1 MTYQEVFGVASTTSN
16 STEKPFYTPIGQR
29 ATRMKCFTRVH
40 VGQLLRLLLH
50 DTLKKKKTKL
60 QNYIVQS
67 ERRIKVASR
76 LTLQQL
82 ADPLST
88 MSKFI
93 NNLMRNGSFSSK
105 LKFV

>member
-1 MTYQEVFGVASTTSN
+1 MPQQLRILQKTFLRAERD
-16 STEKPFYTPIGQR
+16 PLGQR

-50 DTLKKKKTKL
+50 DTLKKKTKL
-60 QNYIVQS
+60 KNYIVQS

>member
-1 MTYQEVFGVASTTSN
+1 MPQQLRILQKTFLRAERD
-16 STEKPFYTPIGQR
+16 PLGQR

-50 DTLKKKKTKL
+50 DTLKKKKEKKL

>member
-1 MTYQEVFGVASTTSN
+1 MRE
-16 STEKPFYTPIGQR
+16 TPLGQR

-50 DTLKKKKTKL
+50 DTLKKKTKL

>member
-1 MTYQEVFGVASTTSN
+1 MPQQLRILQKTFLRAERD
-16 STEKPFYTPIGQR
+16 PLGQR

-50 DTLKKKKTKL
+50 DTLKKKTKL

-67 ERRIKVASR
+67 ERRIKVASG

>member
-1 MTYQEVFGVASTTSN
+1 MPQQLRILQKTFLRA
-16 STEKPFYTPIGQR
+16 EKDPLGQR

-50 DTLKKKKTKL
+50 DTLKKKTKL

-76 LTLQQL
+76 LTLEQL

>member
-1 MTYQEVFGVASTTSN
+1 MPQQLRILQKTFLRA
-16 STEKPFYTPIGQR
+16 EKDPLGQR

-50 DTLKKKKTKL
+50 DTLKKKTKL

>member
-1 MTYQEVFGVASTTSN
+1 MPQQLRILQKTFLRAERD
-16 STEKPFYTPIGQR
+16 PLGQR
-29 ATRMKCFTRVH
+29 ATRMKCFTCVH

-50 DTLKKKKTKL
+50 DTLKKKTKL

>member
-1 MTYQEVFGVASTTSN
+1 MPQQLRILQKTFLRAERD
-16 STEKPFYTPIGQR
+16 PLGQR

-50 DTLKKKKTKL
+50 DTLKKKTKL

>member
-1 MTYQEVFGVASTTSN
+1 MPQQLRILQKTFLRAERD
-16 STEKPFYTPIGQR
+16 PLGQR
-29 ATRMKCFTRVH
+29 ATRMKCFTRLH

-50 DTLKKKKTKL
+50 DNLKKKTKL

>member
-1 MTYQEVFGVASTTSN
+1 MPQQLRILQKTFLRAERD
-16 STEKPFYTPIGQR
+16 PLGQR

-50 DTLKKKKTKL
+50 DTLKKKKL

>member
-1 MTYQEVFGVASTTSN
+1 MPQQLRILQKTFLRA
-16 STEKPFYTPIGQR
+16 EKDPLGQR

-50 DTLKKKKTKL
+50 DTLKKKKKKL

>member
-1 MTYQEVFGVASTTSN
+1 MPQQLRILQKTFLRAERD
-16 STEKPFYTPIGQR
+16 PLGQR

-50 DTLKKKKTKL
+50 DTLKKKTKL

-76 LTLQQL
+76 LTLEQL

>member
-1 MTYQEVFGVASTTSN
+1 MPQQLRILQKTFLRAERD
-16 STEKPFYTPIGQR
+16 PLGQR

-50 DTLKKKKTKL
+50 DTLKKKTKL

-76 LTLQQL
+76 LTLQQ
-82 ADPLST
+82 
-88 MSKFI
+88 
-93 NNLMRNGSFSSK
+93 FSRSIIHNEQIY
-105 LKFV
+105 